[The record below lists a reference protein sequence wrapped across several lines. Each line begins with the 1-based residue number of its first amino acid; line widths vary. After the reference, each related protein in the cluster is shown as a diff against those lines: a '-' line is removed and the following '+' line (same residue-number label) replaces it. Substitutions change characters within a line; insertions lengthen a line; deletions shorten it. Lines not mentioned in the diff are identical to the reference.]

1 MQWPVQPRKR
11 SHLQKRWGNE
21 GRKWVLFITS
31 CLMSL
36 TRQQPDAQANRFQ
49 CTSLLLDLNF
59 LLAAVHCAFSSSPP
73 ISNGHLLWELGCIR
87 TYHLGIW
94 QCSHLLVEKLHHTAP
109 PCTGC
114 TTLILQ
120 DFSLSCQ
127 GPGTST
133 TSSSPRICS
142 TWHHGSIKMLAA
154 HGDVL
159 DALHSCRRRACALV
173 NHSNAAFPPSPSS
186 LVGDP
191 CASARRWLRLRNR
204 MSHHLKRS
212 YAISISEKAWP
223 HTPILGVGSISAAR
237 RSSPRI
243 CSTWHHLADLGLV
256 ARAALGVWKVVL

>member
-36 TRQQPDAQANRFQ
+36 MRQQPDSQANRFQ

-73 ISNGHLLWELGCIR
+73 ISNGHLLWELGCIK
-87 TYHLGIW
+87 TYSIIW
-94 QCSHLLVEKLHHTAP
+94 AFGNVAISLWKNSIIPPP
-109 PCTGC
+109 PCTGRM
-114 TTLILQ
+114 TLIMQ

-142 TWHHGSIKMLAA
+142 TWHHGSIGNVIIKMLAA
-154 HGDVL
+154 HGDVQK
-159 DALHSCRRRACALV
+159 A
-173 NHSNAAFPPSPSS
+173 
-186 LVGDP
+186 GM
-191 CASARRWLRLRNR
+191 CASQ
-204 MSHHLKRS
+204 SF
-212 YAISISEKAWP
+212 
-223 HTPILGVGSISAAR
+223 
-237 RSSPRI
+237 
-243 CSTWHHLADLGLV
+243 
-256 ARAALGVWKVVL
+256 